1 MVAGPLLGQSFAIEL
16 AARGLRQ
23 VIAEHDLLRGLG
35 RGQDCAAV
43 TQQVVDV
50 DGGARARHDETDD
63 FLTVSMVGNA
73 DRGDFDNLWPLQ
85 QNAVDLERR
94 NVDAATDD
102 QVLLAPC
109 YM

>member
-1 MVAGPLLGQSFAIEL
+1 MVAGPLLSQSFAIEL

-50 DGGARARHDETDD
+50 DGGARAPPSTSTTCCVTAAQSCPRPRPRSRSCSAITCRRPRAA
-63 FLTVSMVGNA
+63 SSIA
-73 DRGDFDNLWPLQ
+73 KLWLSNGP
-85 QNAVDLERR
+85 A
-94 NVDAATDD
+94 
-102 QVLLAPC
+102 
-109 YM
+109 